1 MLRIY
6 DWIEFGDRCWNWKVD
21 SNSHYGLGH
30 RPPGVLTRRP
40 DVVHNENCWKVEVEV
55 GVEVGGCMFRRS
67 VVMIAISGKM
77 PSPAELER
85 VCLAFIGTAQTLLDR
100 SN

>member
-6 DWIEFGDRCWNWKVD
+6 DWIEFGDRCWNWKV
-21 SNSHYGLGH
+21 
-30 RPPGVLTRRP
+30 
-40 DVVHNENCWKVEVEV
+40 
-55 GVEVGGCMFRRS
+55 EVGGCMFRRS
-67 VVMIAISGKM
+67 VVIIAISGKM

-85 VCLAFIGTAQTLLDR
+85 VCLALIGAAQTLLDR